1 MKICLFGYAWN
12 PENQPDA
19 YMVETMSAFAD
30 LGVSVDIYL
39 GSQFT
44 KGGGIYGLNPKLAKA
59 TVTEHIRAQAYD
71 MAVSFNNSM
80 LLPEVIAAING
91 PVVTMI
97 VDEPEHLFNYL
108 LGGLYDVFRYDDI
121 QVVALSSALERR
133 LLANVPG
140 IESRL
145 HFRSPVT
152 RPDLAADPAIAPK
165 HNIAWVAS
173 MVGDLNLD
181 NFFDFAATTPDYYAL
196 TKLCLEIVERDGDLG
211 VVKAGQ
217 QPQAAKLIES
227 LPWSFDFF
235 EMQMQ
240 NIATNRQRL
249 SVVERLGP
257 HGLALYGNK
266 NWRRLMSSSTAVL
279 EAFQPSAP
287 IVSHGDL
294 RQIYDAAKIAINVPQ
309 RHVSQEAIQYRV
321 VDIMASNALLITHRN
336 TPSDLYRIFG
346 EDCPVPTYGDLDELE
361 RLCVHYLAHE
371 EERLALVK
379 ACNALV
385 RQGFSFHDRALDLF
399 GLGGLAPP
407 EKTGEPPR
415 LRWIDLRNFET

>member
-19 YMVETMSAFAD
+19 YMVETISAFAD
-30 LGVSVDIYL
+30 LGISVDIYL
-39 GSQFT
+39 GGQFS
-44 KGGGIYGLNPKLAKA
+44 KGGGIYGLNPKLAKS
-59 TVTEHIRAQAYD
+59 TVVEHIRAQAYD
-71 MAVSFNNSM
+71 LAVSFNNSM
-80 LLPEVIAAING
+80 LLPEIIAAVPG
-91 PVVTMI
+91 PVVSMI
-97 VDEPEHLFNYL
+97 VDEPEHLFNHL
-108 LGGLYDVFRYDDI
+108 LGGLYDVFGYDEI

-152 RPDLAADPAIAPK
+152 RPDLSADPAITPQ

-181 NFFDFAATTPDYYAL
+181 NFFDFAATTPDYYDL
-196 TKLCLEIVERDGDLG
+196 TKLCLAIVERDGDLSAL
-211 VVKAGQ
+211 KAGQ
-217 QPQAAKLIES
+217 EPQAVKLIES
-227 LPWSFDFF
+227 LPWSFEFF

-249 SVVERLGP
+249 SVVERLAP
-257 HGLALYGNK
+257 HGLALFGNK
-266 NWRRLMSSSTAVL
+266 NWRRLMSSNKAVL
-279 EAFQPSAP
+279 EVFHPSAP

-294 RQIYDAAKIAINVPQ
+294 RQIYDSAKIAINVPQ

-336 TPSDLYRIFG
+336 HPSDLYRIFG

-361 RLCVHYLAHE
+361 RLCAHYLE
-371 EERLALVK
+371 NEDERLTLVK

-385 RQGFSFHDRALDLF
+385 RQGFSFRDRALDL
-399 GLGGLAPP
+399 LNIGGLAPP
-407 EKTGEPPR
+407 DNTDEAPR